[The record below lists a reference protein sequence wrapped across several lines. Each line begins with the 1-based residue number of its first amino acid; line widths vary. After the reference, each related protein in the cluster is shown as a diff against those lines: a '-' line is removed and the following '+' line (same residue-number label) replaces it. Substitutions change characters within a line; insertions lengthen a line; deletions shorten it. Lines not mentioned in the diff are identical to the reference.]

1 MVSGPF
7 SVDIVIP
14 NLNGRHMLAGCLDS
28 IRRQTWGDWRVSVV
42 DNGST
47 DGSAE
52 WLRKAHPEVR
62 LIALGKNTGFSP
74 AVNLGIRAGNRP
86 LVFLL
91 NNDTELAPDCL
102 EQLVRA
108 AETQPDHAFFA
119 PRMLSFHQRH
129 LLDGAGEGYLR
140 GGAGYRL
147 GTMEADGPPYD
158 RARTVFGACAGAA
171 LYRREPFAALGWFD
185 DDFFAYLE
193 DVDLNLRAGR
203 AGLRCRYVPAA
214 RVYHIGSATSG
225 SKFNDLTIRLST
237 RNSLWV
243 LARNY
248 PAGLLLRWVAV
259 IAVYQ
264 GVWLVFAVKKGQL
277 RPYLAGLV
285 EGLRGLG
292 RMRGTFRAMAARSDN
307 RHLAEWTASLC
318 RAEGEVIDSIMR
330 RRAGQGRGN
339 RLLQLYRR
347 IFL

>member
-1 MVSGPF
+1 MVPGPF

-14 NLNGRHMLAGCLDS
+14 NLNGRHMLVGCLDS

-47 DGSAE
+47 DGSAD
-52 WLRKAHPEVR
+52 WLRAHHPEVQ
-62 LIALGKNTGFSP
+62 LIALAENTGFSP
-74 AVNLGIRAGNRP
+74 AVNLGIRAGSRP

-91 NNDTELAPDCL
+91 NNDTELAADCL
-102 EQLVRA
+102 EELVRA
-108 AETQPDHAFFA
+108 AQAQPDHAFFA

-147 GTMEADGPPYD
+147 GTLEADGPPYD
-158 RARTVFGACAGAA
+158 RAREVFGACAGAA
-171 LYRREPFAALGWFD
+171 LYRREPFTALGWFD
-185 DDFFAYLE
+185 DAFFAYLE

-203 AGLRCRYVPAA
+203 AGLCCRYVPEA

-243 LARNY
+243 LAKNY
-248 PAGLLLRWVAV
+248 PAGLLLRWSLV

-264 GVWLVFAVKKGQL
+264 GLWLVFVLKKGQL
-277 RPYLAGLV
+277 RPYLAGLA

-292 RMRGTFRAMAARSDN
+292 RMRRACREQAGQPAGGRAAWRE
-307 RHLAEWTASLC
+307 RLC

>member
-1 MVSGPF
+1 MVPGPF

-14 NLNGRHMLAGCLDS
+14 NFNGRHMLAGCLDS

-52 WLRKAHPEVR
+52 WLREAHPEVR

-74 AVNLGIRAGNRP
+74 AVNLGIRAGSRP

-171 LYRREPFAALGWFD
+171 LYRREPFTALGWFD
-185 DDFFAYLE
+185 DAFFAYLE

-203 AGLRCRYVPAA
+203 PACAAGTCPRPGSTTSAAPPAA
-214 RVYHIGSATSG
+214 PS
-225 SKFNDLTIRLST
+225 ST
-237 RNSLWV
+237 
-243 LARNY
+243 
-248 PAGLLLRWVAV
+248 
-259 IAVYQ
+259 
-264 GVWLVFAVKKGQL
+264 
-277 RPYLAGLV
+277 
-285 EGLRGLG
+285 
-292 RMRGTFRAMAARSDN
+292 T
-307 RHLAEWTASLC
+307 
-318 RAEGEVIDSIMR
+318 
-330 RRAGQGRGN
+330 
-339 RLLQLYRR
+339 
-347 IFL
+347 